1 MAEDKKNKKKTTKAP
16 GKAKKYAENSSI
28 DQEGSQSGFSIEKI
42 FLRDSSV
49 EVPTAPEIFTLK
61 DAPRIEIELN
71 NTAKSVSEGYFMV
84 SLGVTV
90 TAKHGEKIAFLVEV
104 LQSGVFLV
112 KNIPDES
119 IEMLLATTC
128 PNILFP
134 YAREAISDLIV
145 KAGFSSVLL
154 NPINFEALYMQK
166 KEEEA
171 AKKAG
176 NAN

>member
-1 MAEDKKNKKKTTKAP
+1 MAEDKKNKKTATKSAAKT
-16 GKAKKYAENSSI
+16 KKYAEDTSV

-42 FLRDSSV
+42 FIRDISL
-49 EVPTAPEIFTLK
+49 EVPNAPEIFTIK
-61 DAPRIEIELN
+61 EAPLIEIELN
-71 NTAKSVSEGYFMV
+71 NVARPVSEGYFMV
-84 SLGVTV
+84 SLGITV
-90 TAKHGEKIAFLVEV
+90 TAKQGEKTAFLVEV
-104 LQSGVFLV
+104 SQSGIFLV

-119 IEMLLATTC
+119 IEMLLAPTC

-166 KEEEA
+166 KQEQA
-171 AKKAG
+171 AENAGKA
-176 NAN
+176 N

>member
-1 MAEDKKNKKKTTKAP
+1 MAEDKKNKKKITKTPA
-16 GKAKKYAENSSI
+16 KEKKYAENSSI
-28 DQEGSQSGFSIEKI
+28 DQEGSQAGFSIEKI
-42 FLRDSSV
+42 FLRDASV
-49 EVPTAPEIFTLK
+49 EVPTAPDIFTLK
-61 DAPRIEIELN
+61 DAPHIEIELN
-71 NTAKSVSEGYFMV
+71 NVARSVSEGYFMV

-90 TAKHGEKIAFLVEV
+90 TAKHDEKTAFLVEV
-104 LQSGVFLV
+104 SQSGVFLV

>member
-90 TAKHGEKIAFLVEV
+90 TAKHGEKTAFLVEV
-104 LQSGVFLV
+104 SQSGIFLV

>member
-1 MAEDKKNKKKTTKAP
+1 MAEDKKNKKKATKAP
-16 GKAKKYAENSSI
+16 GKPKKYAENSSI

-42 FLRDSSV
+42 FLRDASV
-49 EVPTAPEIFTLK
+49 EVPTAPDIFTLK
-61 DAPRIEIELN
+61 DAPHIEIELN
-71 NTAKSVSEGYFMV
+71 NVARSVSEGYFMV

-90 TAKHGEKIAFLVEV
+90 TAKHNEKTAFLVEV
-104 LQSGVFLV
+104 SQSGVFLV

>member
-1 MAEDKKNKKKTTKAP
+1 MILVPIITNFILSFLHFLGHLISKGLFHRCLTQAGIFKILNVPE
-16 GKAKKYAENSSI
+16 
-28 DQEGSQSGFSIEKI
+28 EGME
-42 FLRDSSV
+42 
-49 EVPTAPEIFTLK
+49 
-61 DAPRIEIELN
+61 
-71 NTAKSVSEGYFMV
+71 MV
-84 SLGVTV
+84 
-90 TAKHGEKIAFLVEV
+90 
-104 LQSGVFLV
+104 
-112 KNIPDES
+112 
-119 IEMLLATTC
+119 LAITC

>member
-1 MAEDKKNKKKTTKAP
+1 
-16 GKAKKYAENSSI
+16 
-28 DQEGSQSGFSIEKI
+28 
-42 FLRDSSV
+42 
-49 EVPTAPEIFTLK
+49 
-61 DAPRIEIELN
+61 
-71 NTAKSVSEGYFMV
+71 MV

-90 TAKHGEKIAFLVEV
+90 TAKHGEKTAFLVEV
-104 LQSGVFLV
+104 SQSGVFLV

-154 NPINFEALYMQK
+154 NPINFEGLYMQK

-171 AKKAG
+171 EAAKKAS